1 MEYKNILLEQRDNIA
16 VLFLNRPNKLN
27 AFTFS
32 MMEEIIA
39 ALDSL
44 EADDSVHAVIITG
57 KGRAFC
63 AGADLSS
70 GQDTFNPSFDDFAVQ
85 ESDLEETL
93 EAFLLLECINAVQES
108 DFRRDSGGILT
119 LRMYKF
125 LKPIV
130 VACNGP
136 AVGIGASMQLAAD
149 IRLASDQARFGFV
162 FNNRGIVPDACSSWF
177 LPKIVGISRALEL
190 TYSGRIIDAQE
201 ALQLNLVSSIHD
213 SENLLSN
220 AVDITKKM
228 VQNSAPVSIS
238 LTRQMLW
245 RSLESSGPYD
255 AHVIESKAIDSR
267 GASEDAKEGVSSF
280 LEKRP
285 AEFKN
290 KVSSDMPEFFPWW
303 KDTN

>member
-1 MEYKNILLEQRDNIA
+1 MDYKNILLEQRDNIA
-16 VLFLNRPNKLN
+16 VLSLNRPNKLN

-32 MMEEIIA
+32 MMEEMID
-39 ALDSL
+39 ALDAL
-44 EADDSVHAVIITG
+44 DADNNIHALIITG

-70 GQDTFNPSFDDFAVQ
+70 GQETFNPSFDDF
-85 ESDLEETL
+85 
-93 EAFLLLECINAVQES
+93 AVQES

-130 VACNGP
+130 IACNGP

-149 IRLASDQARFGFV
+149 VRLASDQARFGFV

-177 LPKIVGISRALEL
+177 LPKIVGISSALEL
-190 TYSGRIIDAQE
+190 TYSGRIIDASE
-201 ALQLNLVSSIHD
+201 ALKLNLVSSIYD
-213 SENLLSN
+213 SENLLDN
-220 AVDITKKM
+220 ALDFAKNM
-228 VQNSAPVSIS
+228 VKNSAPVSIAV
-238 LTRQMLW
+238 TRQMLW
-245 RSLESSGPYD
+245 RSLEGSGPYD
-255 AHVIESKAIDSR
+255 AHIVESKAIDSR

-280 LEKRP
+280 LEKRT

-290 KVSSDMPEFFPWW
+290 KVSLDMPSFFPWW
-303 KDTN
+303 K

>member
-1 MEYKNILLEQRDNIA
+1 MEYKNILLEQQDNIA
-16 VLFLNRPNKLN
+16 VLSLNRPNKLN

-32 MMEEIIA
+32 MMEEMIA
-39 ALDSL
+39 ALDAL
-44 EADDSVHAVIITG
+44 DADDSVHALIITG

-70 GQDTFNPSFDDFAVQ
+70 GQDTFNPSFDNF
-85 ESDLEETL
+85 
-93 EAFLLLECINAVQES
+93 AVQES

-130 VACNGP
+130 MACNGP

-280 LEKRP
+280 LDKRP

>member
-1 MEYKNILLEQRDNIA
+1 MDYKNILLEQRDNIA
-16 VLFLNRPNKLN
+16 VLSLNRPNKLN

-32 MMEEIIA
+32 MMEEIIH
-39 ALDSL
+39 ALDAL
-44 EADDSVHAVIITG
+44 DVDDSIHALIITG

-70 GQDTFNPSFDDFAVQ
+70 GKETFNPSFDDFAVQ
-85 ESDLEETL
+85 ES
-93 EAFLLLECINAVQES
+93 N
-108 DFRRDSGGILT
+108 FRRDSGGILT

-130 VACNGP
+130 IACNGP

-177 LPKIVGISRALEL
+177 LPKIVGISSALEL
-190 TYSGRIIDAQE
+190 TYSGRIIDASE
-201 ALQLNLVSSIHD
+201 ALKLNLVSSIHD
-213 SENLLSN
+213 SENLLDYAIDFAKN
-220 AVDITKKM
+220 M
-228 VQNSAPVSIS
+228 VKNSAPVSIA

-245 RSLESSGPYD
+245 RSLEGSGPYD
-255 AHVIESKAIDSR
+255 AHIVESKAIDSR
-267 GASEDAKEGVSSF
+267 GASKDAKEGVNSF
-280 LEKRP
+280 LEKRA

-290 KVSSDMPEFFPWW
+290 QVSSDMPEFFPWW
-303 KDTN
+303 K

>member
-1 MEYKNILLEQRDNIA
+1 MDYKNILLEQRDNIA
-16 VLFLNRPNKLN
+16 VLSLNRPNKLN

-32 MMEEIIA
+32 MMEEMID
-39 ALDSL
+39 ALDAL
-44 EADDSVHAVIITG
+44 DADDNIHALIITG

-70 GQDTFNPSFDDFAVQ
+70 GQERFNPSFDDF
-85 ESDLEETL
+85 
-93 EAFLLLECINAVQES
+93 AVQES

-130 VACNGP
+130 IACNGP

-149 IRLASDQARFGFV
+149 VRLASDQARFGFV

-177 LPKIVGISRALEL
+177 LPKIVGISSALEL
-190 TYSGRIIDAQE
+190 TYSGRIIDASE
-201 ALQLNLVSSIHD
+201 ALKLNLVSSIHD
-213 SENLLSN
+213 SENLLDN
-220 AVDITKKM
+220 ALDFAKNM
-228 VQNSAPVSIS
+228 VKNSAPVSIAV
-238 LTRQMLW
+238 TRQMLW
-245 RSLESSGPYD
+245 RSLEGSGPYD
-255 AHVIESKAIDSR
+255 AHIVESKAIDSR

-280 LEKRP
+280 LEKRT

-290 KVSSDMPEFFPWW
+290 KVSLDMPSFFPWW
-303 KDTN
+303 K

>member
-1 MEYKNILLEQRDNIA
+1 MDYKNILLEQRDNIA
-16 VLFLNRPNKLN
+16 VLSLNRPNKLN

-32 MMEEIIA
+32 MMEEMID
-39 ALDSL
+39 ALDAL
-44 EADDSVHAVIITG
+44 DADNNIHALIITG

-70 GQDTFNPSFDDFAVQ
+70 GQETFNPSFDDF
-85 ESDLEETL
+85 
-93 EAFLLLECINAVQES
+93 AVQES

-130 VACNGP
+130 IACNGP

-149 IRLASDQARFGFV
+149 VRLASDQARFGFV

-177 LPKIVGISRALEL
+177 LPKIVGISSALEL
-190 TYSGRIIDAQE
+190 TYSGRIIDASE
-201 ALQLNLVSSIHD
+201 ALKLNLVSSIYD
-213 SENLLSN
+213 SENLLDN
-220 AVDITKKM
+220 ALDFAKNM
-228 VQNSAPVSIS
+228 VKNSAPVSMAV
-238 LTRQMLW
+238 TRQMLW
-245 RSLESSGPYD
+245 RSLEGSGPYD
-255 AHVIESKAIDSR
+255 AHIVESKAIDSR

-280 LEKRP
+280 LEKRA

-290 KVSSDMPEFFPWW
+290 KVSDDMPSFFPWW
-303 KDTN
+303 K

>member
-1 MEYKNILLEQRDNIA
+1 MDYKNILLEQRDNIA
-16 VLFLNRPNKLN
+16 VLSLNRPNKLN

-32 MMEEIIA
+32 MMEEMID
-39 ALDSL
+39 ALDAL
-44 EADDSVHAVIITG
+44 DADDNVHALIITG

-70 GQDTFNPSFDDFAVQ
+70 GQETFNPSFDDF
-85 ESDLEETL
+85 
-93 EAFLLLECINAVQES
+93 AVQES

-130 VACNGP
+130 IACNGP

-149 IRLASDQARFGFV
+149 VRLASDQARFGFV

-177 LPKIVGISRALEL
+177 LPKIVGISSALEL
-190 TYSGRIIDAQE
+190 TYSGRIIDASE
-201 ALQLNLVSSIHD
+201 ALKLNLVSSIYD
-213 SENLLSN
+213 SENLLDN
-220 AVDITKKM
+220 AIDFTKNM
-228 VQNSAPVSIS
+228 VKNSAPVSIAV
-238 LTRQMLW
+238 TRQMLW
-245 RSLESSGPYD
+245 RSLEGSGPYD
-255 AHVIESKAIDSR
+255 AHIVERKAIDSR

-280 LEKRP
+280 LEKRT

-290 KVSSDMPEFFPWW
+290 KVSLDMPSFFPWW
-303 KDTN
+303 K

>member
-1 MEYKNILLEQRDNIA
+1 MDFQNILLEQRENIA
-16 VLFLNRPNKLN
+16 VLFLNRPHKLN

-32 MMEEIIA
+32 MMEEIIS

-70 GQDTFNPSFDDFAVQ
+70 GQETFNPSFDDFAVQ
-85 ESDLEETL
+85 E
-93 EAFLLLECINAVQES
+93 N

-201 ALQLNLVSSIHD
+201 ALKLNLVSSIHD
-213 SENLLSN
+213 PENLLN
-220 AVDITKKM
+220 DAVDITKKM

-245 RSLESSGPYD
+245 RSLESSGPYE

>member
-1 MEYKNILLEQRDNIA
+1 MDYKTILVEQRDNIA

-32 MMEEIIA
+32 MMEEIIS

-44 EADDSVHAVIITG
+44 EANDSIHAVIITG

-70 GQDTFNPSFDDFAVQ
+70 GQETFNPSFDDF
-85 ESDLEETL
+85 
-93 EAFLLLECINAVQES
+93 AVQES

-177 LPKIVGISRALEL
+177 LPKIIGIANALEL
-190 TYSGRIIDAQE
+190 TYSGRIIDATE
-201 ALQLNLVSSIHD
+201 ALKLNLVSSVHH
-213 SENLLSN
+213 SESLLTD
-220 AVDITKKM
+220 AVKITKKM
-228 VQNSAPVSIS
+228 IQNSAPVSIS

-285 AEFKN
+285 AKFKN
-290 KVSSDMPEFFPWW
+290 KVSSDMPKFFPWW
-303 KDTN
+303 E

>member
-1 MEYKNILLEQRDNIA
+1 MEYKNILLEQQDNIA
-16 VLFLNRPNKLN
+16 VLSLNRPNKLN

-32 MMEEIIA
+32 MMEEMIA
-39 ALDSL
+39 VLDALD
-44 EADDSVHAVIITG
+44 ADDSVHALIITG

-70 GQDTFNPSFDDFAVQ
+70 GQDTFNPSFDDF
-85 ESDLEETL
+85 
-93 EAFLLLECINAVQES
+93 AVQES

-149 IRLASDQARFGFV
+149 ISLASGQARFGFV

>member
-1 MEYKNILLEQRDNIA
+1 MDFKNILLEQRENIA

-32 MMEEIIA
+32 MMEEIIS

-70 GQDTFNPSFDDFAVQ
+70 GQDTFNPSFDDF
-85 ESDLEETL
+85 
-93 EAFLLLECINAVQES
+93 AVQES

-213 SENLLSN
+213 SEDLLSS

>member
-1 MEYKNILLEQRDNIA
+1 MDYKTILVEQRDNIA

-27 AFTFS
+27 AFTLS
-32 MMEEIIA
+32 MMEEIIS

-44 EADDSVHAVIITG
+44 EANDSIHAVIITG

-70 GQDTFNPSFDDFAVQ
+70 GQETFNPSFDDF
-85 ESDLEETL
+85 
-93 EAFLLLECINAVQES
+93 AVQES

-177 LPKIVGISRALEL
+177 LPKIVGIANALEL
-190 TYSGRIIDAQE
+190 TYSGRIIDATE
-201 ALQLNLVSSIHD
+201 ALKLNLVSSVHD
-213 SENLLSN
+213 PESLLTD
-220 AVDITKKM
+220 AVNITKKM
-228 VQNSAPVSIS
+228 IQNSAPVSIS

-245 RSLESSGPYD
+245 RSLESTGPYD

-285 AEFKN
+285 AKFKN
-290 KVSSDMPEFFPWW
+290 KVSSDMPKFFPWW
-303 KDTN
+303 E

>member
-1 MEYKNILLEQRDNIA
+1 MDFQNILLEQRENIA

-32 MMEEIIA
+32 MMEEIIS

-70 GQDTFNPSFDDFAVQ
+70 GPDTFNPSFDDFAVQ
-85 ESDLEETL
+85 
-93 EAFLLLECINAVQES
+93 AS

-119 LRMYKF
+119 LRMYRF

-130 VACNGP
+130 MACNGP

-177 LPKIVGISRALEL
+177 LPKIVGISNALEL
-190 TYSGRIIDAQE
+190 TYSGRIINAQE

-213 SENLLSN
+213 SKNLLDD
-220 AVDITKKM
+220 AVNITQNM
-228 VQNSAPVSIS
+228 VKNSAPVSIS

-285 AEFKN
+285 AKFKN
-290 KVSSDMPEFFPWW
+290 KVSLDMPKFFPWW
-303 KDTN
+303 EDQN

>member
-1 MEYKNILLEQRDNIA
+1 MEYKNILLEQQDNIA
-16 VLFLNRPNKLN
+16 VLSLNRPNKLN

-32 MMEEIIA
+32 MMEEMIA
-39 ALDSL
+39 ALDAL
-44 EADDSVHAVIITG
+44 DADDSVHALIITG

-70 GQDTFNPSFDDFAVQ
+70 GQDTFNPSFDDF
-85 ESDLEETL
+85 
-93 EAFLLLECINAVQES
+93 AVQES

-213 SENLLSN
+213 SENLLSD

>member
-1 MEYKNILLEQRDNIA
+1 MDYKNILLEQRDNIA
-16 VLFLNRPNKLN
+16 VLSLNRPNKLN

-32 MMEEIIA
+32 MMEEMID
-39 ALDSL
+39 ALDAL
-44 EADDSVHAVIITG
+44 DADDNVHALIITG

-70 GQDTFNPSFDDFAVQ
+70 GQETFNPSFDDF
-85 ESDLEETL
+85 
-93 EAFLLLECINAVQES
+93 AVQES

-130 VACNGP
+130 IACNGP

-149 IRLASDQARFGFV
+149 VRLASDQARFGFV

-177 LPKIVGISRALEL
+177 LPKIVGISSALEL
-190 TYSGRIIDAQE
+190 TYSGRIIDASE
-201 ALQLNLVSSIHD
+201 ALKLNLVSSIHD
-213 SENLLSN
+213 SENLLDN
-220 AVDITKKM
+220 ALDFTKNM
-228 VQNSAPVSIS
+228 VKNSAPVSIAV
-238 LTRQMLW
+238 TRQMLW
-245 RSLESSGPYD
+245 RSLEGSGPYD
-255 AHVIESKAIDSR
+255 AHIVESKAIDSR

-280 LEKRP
+280 LEKRA

-290 KVSSDMPEFFPWW
+290 KVSEDMPSFFPWW
-303 KDTN
+303 K

>member
-1 MEYKNILLEQRDNIA
+1 MDFKNILLEQRENIA

-32 MMEEIIA
+32 MMEEIIS

-70 GQDTFNPSFDDFAVQ
+70 GQDTFNPSFDDF
-85 ESDLEETL
+85 
-93 EAFLLLECINAVQES
+93 AVQES

-290 KVSSDMPEFFPWW
+290 KVSSDMPDFFPWW
-303 KDTN
+303 EDTN

>member
-1 MEYKNILLEQRDNIA
+1 VDYKTILVEQRDNIA

-32 MMEEIIA
+32 MMEEIIS

-44 EADDSVHAVIITG
+44 ETNDSIHAVIITG

-70 GQDTFNPSFDDFAVQ
+70 GQETFNPSFDDF
-85 ESDLEETL
+85 
-93 EAFLLLECINAVQES
+93 AVQES

-177 LPKIVGISRALEL
+177 LPKIVGIANALEL
-190 TYSGRIIDAQE
+190 TYSGRIIDATE
-201 ALQLNLVSSIHD
+201 ALKLNLVSSVHE
-213 SENLLSN
+213 SESLLTD
-220 AVDITKKM
+220 AVNITKKM
-228 VQNSAPVSIS
+228 IQNSAPVSIS

-245 RSLESSGPYD
+245 RSLESTGPYD

-285 AEFKN
+285 AKFKN
-290 KVSSDMPEFFPWW
+290 KVSSDMPKFFPWW
-303 KDTN
+303 E

>member
-1 MEYKNILLEQRDNIA
+1 MDFKNILLEQRENIA

-32 MMEEIIA
+32 MMEEIIS

-70 GQDTFNPSFDDFAVQ
+70 GEDTFNPSFDDF
-85 ESDLEETL
+85 
-93 EAFLLLECINAVQES
+93 AVQES

-213 SENLLSN
+213 SEKLVSN
-220 AVDITKKM
+220 ALDITKKM

>member
-1 MEYKNILLEQRDNIA
+1 MDYKTILVEQRDNIA

-32 MMEEIIA
+32 MMEEIIS

-44 EADDSVHAVIITG
+44 EANDSIHAVIITG

-70 GQDTFNPSFDDFAVQ
+70 GQETFNPSFDDF
-85 ESDLEETL
+85 
-93 EAFLLLECINAVQES
+93 AVQES

-177 LPKIVGISRALEL
+177 LPKIVGIANALEL
-190 TYSGRIIDAQE
+190 TYSGRIIDATE
-201 ALQLNLVSSIHD
+201 ALKLNLVSSVHD
-213 SENLLSN
+213 SESLLTD
-220 AVDITKKM
+220 AVNITKKM
-228 VQNSAPVSIS
+228 IQNSAPVSIS

-267 GASEDAKEGVSSF
+267 GASEDAKEGVGSF

-285 AEFKN
+285 AKFKN
-290 KVSSDMPEFFPWW
+290 KVSSDMPKFFPWW
-303 KDTN
+303 E

>member
-1 MEYKNILLEQRDNIA
+1 MDFKNILLEQRENIA

-32 MMEEIIA
+32 MMEEIIS

-70 GQDTFNPSFDDFAVQ
+70 GQDTFNPSFDDF
-85 ESDLEETL
+85 
-93 EAFLLLECINAVQES
+93 AVQES

-220 AVDITKKM
+220 ALDITKKM

-303 KDTN
+303 EDTN

>member
-1 MEYKNILLEQRDNIA
+1 MDYKTILVEQRDNIA

-32 MMEEIIA
+32 MMEEIIS

-44 EADDSVHAVIITG
+44 EANDSIHAVIITG

-70 GQDTFNPSFDDFAVQ
+70 GQETFNPSFDDF
-85 ESDLEETL
+85 
-93 EAFLLLECINAVQES
+93 AVQES

-177 LPKIVGISRALEL
+177 LPKIIGIANALEL
-190 TYSGRIIDAQE
+190 TYSGRIIDATE
-201 ALQLNLVSSIHD
+201 ALKLNLVSSVHD
-213 SENLLSN
+213 HESLLTN
-220 AVDITKKM
+220 AVNITKKM
-228 VQNSAPVSIS
+228 IQNSAPVSIS

-285 AEFKN
+285 AKFKN
-290 KVSSDMPEFFPWW
+290 KVSSDMPKFFPWW
-303 KDTN
+303 E

>member
-1 MEYKNILLEQRDNIA
+1 MDYKTILVEQRDNIA

-32 MMEEIIA
+32 MMEEIIS

-44 EADDSVHAVIITG
+44 EANDSIHAVIITG

-70 GQDTFNPSFDDFAVQ
+70 GQETFNPSFDDF
-85 ESDLEETL
+85 
-93 EAFLLLECINAVQES
+93 AVQES

-177 LPKIVGISRALEL
+177 LPKIVGIANALEL
-190 TYSGRIIDAQE
+190 TYSGRIIDATE
-201 ALQLNLVSSIHD
+201 ALKLNLVSSVHD
-213 SENLLSN
+213 SESLLTD
-220 AVDITKKM
+220 AVNITKKM
-228 VQNSAPVSIS
+228 IQNSAPVSIS

-285 AEFKN
+285 AKFKN
-290 KVSSDMPEFFPWW
+290 KVSSDMPKFFPWW
-303 KDTN
+303 E

>member
-1 MEYKNILLEQRDNIA
+1 MDFKNILLEQRENIA

-32 MMEEIIA
+32 MMKEIIS

-44 EADDSVHAVIITG
+44 EVDDSVHAVIITG

-70 GQDTFNPSFDDFAVQ
+70 GEDTFNPSFDDF
-85 ESDLEETL
+85 
-93 EAFLLLECINAVQES
+93 AVQES

>member
-1 MEYKNILLEQRDNIA
+1 MDFKNILLEQQENIA

-32 MMEEIIA
+32 MMEEIIS

-85 ESDLEETL
+85 ESD
-93 EAFLLLECINAVQES
+93 
-108 DFRRDSGGILT
+108 FRRDSGGILT

-130 VACNGP
+130 MACNGP

-213 SENLLSN
+213 SEKLLSN
-220 AVDITKKM
+220 ALDITKKM

-303 KDTN
+303 EDTN

>member
-1 MEYKNILLEQRDNIA
+1 MDYKNILLEQLDNIA
-16 VLFLNRPNKLN
+16 VLSLNRPNKLN

-32 MMEEIIA
+32 MMEEIIH
-39 ALDSL
+39 ALDAL
-44 EADDSVHAVIITG
+44 DVDDGIHALIITG

-70 GQDTFNPSFDDFAVQ
+70 GKETFNPSFDDFAVQ
-85 ESDLEETL
+85 ES
-93 EAFLLLECINAVQES
+93 N
-108 DFRRDSGGILT
+108 FRRDSGGILT

-130 VACNGP
+130 IACNGP

-149 IRLASDQARFGFV
+149 VRLASDQARFGFV

-177 LPKIVGISRALEL
+177 LPKIVGISSALEL
-190 TYSGRIIDAQE
+190 TYSGRIIDASE
-201 ALQLNLVSSIHD
+201 ALKLNLVSSIHD
-213 SENLLSN
+213 SENLLDN
-220 AVDITKKM
+220 AIDFVKNM
-228 VQNSAPVSIS
+228 VKNSAPVSIA

-245 RSLESSGPYD
+245 RSLEGSGPYD
-255 AHVIESKAIDSR
+255 AHVVESKAIDSR

-280 LEKRP
+280 LEKRG

-290 KVSSDMPEFFPWW
+290 KVSLDMPSFFPWW
-303 KDTN
+303 K

>member
-1 MEYKNILLEQRDNIA
+1 MEYKNILLEQQDNIA
-16 VLFLNRPNKLN
+16 VLSLNRPNKLN

-32 MMEEIIA
+32 MMEEIIS

-70 GQDTFNPSFDDFAVQ
+70 GQETFNPSFDDFAVQ
-85 ESDLEETL
+85 E
-93 EAFLLLECINAVQES
+93 N

-213 SENLLSN
+213 SENLLDN
-220 AVDITKKM
+220 AIDFTKNM
-228 VQNSAPVSIS
+228 VKNSAPVSIAV
-238 LTRQMLW
+238 TRQMLW
-245 RSLESSGPYD
+245 RSLEGSGPYD
-255 AHVIESKAIDSR
+255 AHIVESKAIDSR

-280 LEKRP
+280 LEKRA